1 MGTDKHSHH
10 LVGSKVVVRVWHPVS
25 GIPACG
31 RLSQE
36 DQQDFTASIGSIV
49 RSCLQNRNLTADR
62 KSRTKRNAEGSA
74 SAEPI

>member
-1 MGTDKHSHH
+1 MGTDKYSQH
-10 LVGSKVVVRVWHPVS
+10 LIGSDVVVRVWHPVS

-36 DQQDFTASIGSIV
+36 DRDFTASIGSIV

-62 KSRTKRNAEGSA
+62 KSRSKRNAEGSA
-74 SAEPI
+74 SAKPI

>member
-10 LVGSKVVVRVWHPVS
+10 LVGSKVVVRVRHPVS

-36 DQQDFTASIGSIV
+36 DQDFTASIGSIV

-62 KSRTKRNAEGSA
+62 KSRTKRNAEESA